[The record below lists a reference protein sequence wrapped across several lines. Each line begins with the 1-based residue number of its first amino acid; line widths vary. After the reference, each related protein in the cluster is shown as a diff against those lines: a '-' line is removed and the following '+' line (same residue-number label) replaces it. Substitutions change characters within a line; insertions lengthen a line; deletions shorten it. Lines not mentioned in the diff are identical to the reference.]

1 MAVTH
6 PALVRSAIADLVCG
20 QINEGT
26 PPGKLVMQT
35 AAAATVATLTFTNPA
50 FAAAAAGMSTANA
63 IVSDTNAVG
72 GTIAKAE
79 LRNAAGTPKVLCS
92 VTATGGGGDI
102 QLSSVVVSAGQ
113 TVSMSALTYTATP

>member
-6 PALVRSAIADLVCG
+6 PSLVRSAIADLVCG

-35 AAAATVATLTFTNPA
+35 AAAATVATLTFANPA
-50 FAAAAAGMSTANA
+50 FGAAAAGVATANP
-63 IVSDTNAVG
+63 IVSDTAAVG

-92 VTATGGGGDI
+92 VTANGGGGDI
-102 QLSSVVVSAGQ
+102 QLSSVVVSALQ